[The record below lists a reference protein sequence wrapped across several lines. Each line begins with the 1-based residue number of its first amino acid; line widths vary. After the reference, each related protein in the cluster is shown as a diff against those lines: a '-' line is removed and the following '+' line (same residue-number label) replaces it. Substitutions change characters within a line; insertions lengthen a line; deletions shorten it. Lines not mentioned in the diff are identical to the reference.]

1 MQTQVYVGT
10 SARTGG
16 SISGVFRRAAGG
28 GAWTH
33 AIDGFA
39 DDTHVHAITV
49 HPDDSAT
56 VFAATSTGLYRS
68 RDHGNR
74 WTRLVEPATDEQ
86 MWSVLIHPADHRIVL
101 TGCAPLAVYR
111 SDDGGDTFREMPR
124 PALAERMVGCFPSRI
139 MRMSV
144 DGDSIYAGLEVN
156 GAMRSD
162 NGGESWV
169 DCSDPLVELSKQPFY
184 ESAIL
189 SKDVAEGML
198 DVHAVCSI
206 PGATFLALRMGLFR
220 SVDRGMSWQDLGI
233 GQHAAHLR
241 YGRDI
246 IVAPWDTSDMF
257 AAVADSSRGVAG
269 RLYRSRDAGA
279 SWKQVDHSID
289 VQSTMMAV
297 ALTASDRQQAHCAT
311 RKGQTFSTL
320 DDGASWLEID
330 LPEGAGAAVAIACG

>member
-16 SISGVFRRAAGG
+16 SISGVFRRSAHG

-33 AIDGFA
+33 AIAGFA
-39 DDTHVHAITV
+39 DDTHVHAIAV
-49 HPDDSAT
+49 HPDDPAT

-68 RDHGNR
+68 RDRGDR
-74 WTRLVEPATDEQ
+74 WTRLVAPEGEEQ
-86 MWSVLIHPADHRIVL
+86 MWSVLVHPDDHRVIL

-111 SDDGGDTFREMPR
+111 SDDAGEAFRKMPR
-124 PALAERMVGCFPSRI
+124 PAIGERMVDCFASRI

-144 DGDSIYAGLEVN
+144 DGGSIFAGLEVN

-162 NGGESWV
+162 DGGESWI
-169 DCSDPLVELSKQPFY
+169 DCSDPLVALSKQPFY

-189 SKDVAEGML
+189 SKDKAEGML
-198 DVHAVCSI
+198 DVHAVCSAQ
-206 PGATFLALRMGLFR
+206 GATFLALRMGLFR
-220 SVDRGMSWQDLGI
+220 SVDRGASWQDLGI

-246 IVAPWDTSDMF
+246 VVSPWDSSDMF

-279 SWKQVDHSID
+279 SWKQIDHS
-289 VQSTMMAV
+289 VTVASTMMAV
-297 ALTASDRQQAHCAT
+297 GLTAADRKQAHGVT
-311 RKGQTFSTL
+311 RRGQTFSTL
-320 DDGASWLEID
+320 DDGASWLEVG
-330 LPEGAGAAVAIACG
+330 LPDGAGSAVAIACG